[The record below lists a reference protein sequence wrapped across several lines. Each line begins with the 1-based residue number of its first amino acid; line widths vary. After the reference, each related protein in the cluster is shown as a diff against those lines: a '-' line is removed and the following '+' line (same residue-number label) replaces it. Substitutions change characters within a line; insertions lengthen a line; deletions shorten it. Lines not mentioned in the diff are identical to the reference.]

1 MADVVIKDRHIQ
13 TLNFREIAAMAEELM
28 LDPILAAQ
36 VILGL
41 RIPPHQ
47 AIRIMLMWVSH
58 YFQDDSGFS
67 MGKSTTAAIVA
78 ALRSILFENRKSLI
92 VSGTFRQSQLVFQN
106 FDRWHKNKKSFFH
119 HCVDTRNNI
128 PRISHGTSVW
138 EIYFKGGSSVRALP
152 PNFSEDS
159 TGLRSER
166 GHDGY
171 FDEWTKFEISAY
183 TKTLIGRITEVNDHQ
198 DCPIR
203 QNHIAAFSTPGYESD
218 PAYQVVEDVKRQM
231 YSK

>member
-1 MADVVIKDRHIQ
+1 MANIIIKDRHIQ
-13 TLNFREIAAMAEELM
+13 TLNFRELAAMTEDLM
-28 LDPILAAQ
+28 FDPVLAAQ

-41 RIPPHQ
+41 KIPPHQ
-47 AIRIMLMWVSH
+47 AIRIMLMWVTH

-67 MGKSTTAAIVA
+67 MGKTTTAAIVM
-78 ALRSILFENRKSLI
+78 ALRSILFEDRKSLI
-92 VSGTFRQSQLVFQN
+92 VSPTFRQSQLVFSN
-106 FDRWHKNKKSFFH
+106 LDRWYKNKNNFFH
-119 HCVDTRNNI
+119 HCIDTRNNI
-128 PRISHGTSVW
+128 PRISHAQTAW
-138 EIYFKGGSSVRALP
+138 EMNFKGGSLVRALP

-183 TKTLIGRITEVNDHQ
+183 TKTLLGRISAVNEHQ

-231 YSK
+231 N